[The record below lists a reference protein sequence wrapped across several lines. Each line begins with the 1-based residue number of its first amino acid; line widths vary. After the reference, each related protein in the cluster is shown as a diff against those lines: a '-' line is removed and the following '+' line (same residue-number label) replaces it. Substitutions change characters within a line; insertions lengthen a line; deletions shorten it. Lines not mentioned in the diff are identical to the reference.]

1 MKTFKQHIKEEG
13 EGIGTHDQNAIED
26 GSMQV
31 IIKDDLNYYYQLLK
45 TYVTDYFKTIK

>member
-1 MKTFKQHIKEEG
+1 MYYERCGVKVDKIVTLI
-13 EGIGTHDQNAIED
+13 AIED

-45 TYVTDYFKTIK
+45 KYVTDYFKTIK